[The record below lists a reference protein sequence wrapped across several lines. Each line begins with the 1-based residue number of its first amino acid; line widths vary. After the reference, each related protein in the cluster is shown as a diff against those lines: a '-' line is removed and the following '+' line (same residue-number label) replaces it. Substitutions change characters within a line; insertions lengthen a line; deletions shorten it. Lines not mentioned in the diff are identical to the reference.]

1 MNSMRITLL
10 IPMILII
17 TACSSSNTYTV
28 RPGDSL
34 SGIANRH
41 NISVTELSRMNN
53 ISNPN
58 HIRAGQTLK
67 IRGGAKV
74 KDSRVSSTSYASNQN
89 YKVPPANKN
98 TDHSV
103 KASSTYTNQPIPKM
117 GGWQK
122 PTQGNLVRSFNPN
135 LPGHKGVQISGN
147 LNQPVNSANN
157 GVVVYAGQGSG
168 GFGQLVMVKHSNNVY
183 TAYGYLSSI
192 AVREGQKVSG
202 GQPIGTMGASPE
214 GKSILHFEVRINGNP
229 INPTRYVNL

>member
-1 MNSMRITLL
+1 MRTTLL
-10 IPMILII
+10 MPFVLII
-17 TACSSSNTYTV
+17 AACSSYGTYTV

-41 NISVTELSRMNN
+41 NISVSELSRINN

-67 IRGGAKV
+67 VRGGAKV
-74 KDSRVSSTSYASNQN
+74 KDSRSRSSYSTNNQ

-122 PTQGNLVRSFNPN
+122 PTQGKVIRSFNPN
-135 LPGHKGVQISGN
+135 LPGHKGIQISGN

-168 GFGQLVMVKHSNNVY
+168 GFGQLVMVKHANNVY

-202 GQPIGTMGASPE
+202 GQLIGTMGASPE
-214 GKSILHFEVRINGNP
+214 GKSILHFEVRVNGNP
-229 INPTRYVNL
+229 INPSRYVNL